1 MQVCLLKSKI
11 HRATIT
17 DGNLKYEGSLTIATD
32 LMEKCGLIPYERILC
47 SNMANGNRFETY
59 AIPGDPGSGQIVLN
73 GAAAFQGKRGD
84 VLTIMSFAHVPK
96 RKIQHWKPRV
106 IVLGKCNRIVKNA
119 EFNRSETVPNGHE
132 PNRRDVITNLLVWMS
147 GVLKKSV
154 YPLWVRSYP
163 LWVHR

>member
-1 MQVCLLKSKI
+1 MQICLLKSKI

-17 DGNLKYEGSLTIATD
+17 DGNLKYEGGLTIAAD
-32 LMEKCGLIPYERILC
+32 LMKKCGLIAYERILC

-96 RKIQHWKPRV
+96 HKIQHWKPRV
-106 IVLGKCNRIVKNA
+106 IVLRQAQSHREGTRNLTELKLRVRM
-119 EFNRSETVPNGHE
+119 FSHDGHNGHKDDI
-132 PNRRDVITNLLVWMS
+132 PVSSLRALCVRQLL
-147 GVLKKSV
+147 
-154 YPLWVRSYP
+154 RA
-163 LWVHR
+163 